1 MRGRIHLHAIEYK
14 SKEQRLILHIRPR
27 IHLNHHVLPQD
38 RRPLLPR
45 HHVCLRRL
53 HFRCLR

>member
-1 MRGRIHLHAIEYK
+1 
-14 SKEQRLILHIRPR
+14 LILHIRPR